1 LLRKFWSYTLAVE
14 LNRSCQGRLLPY
26 FLKDQLMRAASSTV
40 LNLSEGS
47 ARATAED
54 RAKFYNIAFA
64 SCREVQSIID
74 LEPTLDSLRGQA
86 DVLAAHL
93 YKLARS

>member
-1 LLRKFWSYTLAVE
+1 MLHNFRSYTLAVE
-14 LNRSCQGRLLPY
+14 LYRSCRGRSLPY
-26 FLKDQLMRAASSTV
+26 FLKDQLLRAASSTV

-47 ARATAED
+47 ARATAKD
-54 RAKFYNIAFA
+54 RAKFYNIAFS

-74 LEPTLDSLRGQA
+74 LEPTLDSLRVQA

-93 YKLARS
+93 YKLTRS